1 MGSVGRHR
9 QLMLQ
14 TIQELL
20 HLQFQTFLRGRCIGR
35 KWLGTECI
43 RIGPRIARVRR
54 CSLNPD
60 NRSKRRA
67 SKIWMSLRRR
77 WGTCNCSTIQMVRIS
92 TAIFHGWWKCLSEGL
107 RDAVAVVTS
116 KLLILILLF
125 FYHSSLLILCIV

>member
-1 MGSVGRHR
+1 MKMGSVGRHR

-20 HLQFQTFLRGRCIGR
+20 HLQFKTFMRGRCIGR
-35 KWLGTECI
+35 KWLGTKCI
-43 RIGPRIARVRR
+43 RSGPQIVGVRR

-77 WGTCNCSTIQMVRIS
+77 LGTCNYVTIQTVRIS
-92 TAIFHGWWKCLSEGL
+92 TAIFQGWWKCLSDGSSN
-107 RDAVAVVTS
+107 AVAIVS
-116 KLLILILLF
+116 SNLLIFILLF
-125 FYHSSLLILCIV
+125 FVTIHLF